1 MKKEA
6 IPGLISNLILL
17 VVIVL
22 CIPVTVPRFF
32 GYQSYNIVSGSM
44 EPEIPVGSL
53 VYVKEAVPT
62 EVAVGDVIAFAS
74 GADGDG
80 IITHRVVENHAD
92 TREFVTKGDANDK
105 EDLAPVGYERLTG
118 KVEYHISGLG
128 NVCALFASASGKMSL
143 LALVV
148 LAVALRLLTVVLIK
162 MFSAEE
168 KREARSKSKMT
179 TLLIP
184 AGILMIAAAG
194 YILATTQMDYN
205 NSNELY
211 EGLNQEYASI
221 STQAGSEK
229 DEKQEKK
236 ADWTAFKVDFG
247 KLKEVNPEVAGW
259 LYFENEDLS
268 YPIMYSGE
276 DDKYL
281 HTAMDGSKAV
291 AGSIFVEGK
300 NSPDF
305 SDSHTIIYG
314 HNMRNL
320 SMFGKLRYYYREE
333 DYYKDHQYFQ
343 IITENASY
351 RYQIFAYENVRA
363 DSFIY
368 SVPFAADDSFGEFI
382 DKLYG
387 LSLRNTGVK
396 ADREDHV
403 VTLST
408 CSTTGNR
415 FVVHAVRIGEQ

>member
-1 MKKEA
+1 MRKEA
-6 IPGLISNLILL
+6 IPGLISNVILL

-22 CIPVTVPRFF
+22 CIPVTVPRFL

-53 VYVKEAVPT
+53 VYVKAAVPE
-62 EVAVGDVIAFAS
+62 EVAVGDVIAYTS
-74 GADGDG
+74 GADGG
-80 IITHRVVENHAD
+80 VITHRVLENHAD
-92 TREFVTKGDANDK
+92 AREFVTKGDANDR
-105 EDLAPVGYERLTG
+105 EDLAPVGYDRLTG

-128 NVCALFASASGKMSL
+128 TVCALFGSASGKLSL

-148 LAVALRLLTVVLIK
+148 LAVALRLLTVVLQK
-162 MFSAEE
+162 MFATEE
-168 KREARSKSKMT
+168 KSAVRPPSKVN

-194 YILATTQMDYN
+194 YTLAATQMDYK
-205 NSNELY
+205 NSNDLY
-211 EGLNQEYASI
+211 EDLNQEFA
-221 STQAGSEK
+221 STQQSTET
-229 DEKQEKK
+229 QEKK
-236 ADWTAFKVDFG
+236 PDWTAFNVDFD
-247 KLKEVNPEVAGW
+247 KLKKINPEVAGW

-268 YPIMYSGE
+268 YPVMYSGE

-281 HTAMDGSKAV
+281 HTAMDGTKAV

-333 DYYKDHQYFQ
+333 NYYKDHQYFQ
-343 IITENASY
+343 ILTENAAY
-351 RYQIFAYENVRA
+351 RYRIFAYENVRA

-382 DKLYG
+382 EKLYG
-387 LSLRNTGVK
+387 LSLRDTGVK